1 MIVTYVVIFL
11 VLIAVTIL
19 SLYVFST
26 YFFPRRLDEIAEM
39 IKKGQTKLAIKKLE
53 EVLAKDDRNV
63 YAHYLLAEAFSL
75 EKNYHYAIVEYKQVL
90 KSAVFSEKVNEVDVR
105 EKLAAIYKSQNKIND
120 AKKEYLLLTQ
130 LDPGNYRNFYELG
143 ILFFSAGVVDKAA
156 DYFKKAVSI
165 NNKNPDIYFYL
176 GQIYY
181 RTGNMKDAKQAF
193 INTLKIDN
201 TNYRAHYFLGLTLRS
216 ENDHEW
222 AIKEFEIAQ
231 KNDDIKTKCFLA
243 KGSCYLDMEQLPRAV
258 IEFERGLKTARK
270 GSETELNLRYLLASA
285 HERMRDIQAAIE
297 EWEKIYDVKKNF
309 RDVEEKLRQ
318 NAELR
323 QDDRIKD
330 FMIASVSNF
339 EHICRKLIE
348 SFNYEINEF
357 KMLRDTE
364 IEVFAAEKEDNRRN
378 TKRIYRLIRIYR
390 TTTPVTDT
398 MLRNLYDMMKPKNA
412 QRIMVITTG
421 DFTQSAID
429 YSNTRP
435 IELFS
440 KTKLIELLKRVN

>member
-1 MIVTYVVIFL
+1 MIVTYVIIFL

-53 EVLAKDDRNV
+53 EVLAKDDRNT

-75 EKNYHYAIVEYKQVL
+75 EKNFQYAIVEYKQVL
-90 KSAVFSEKVNEVDVR
+90 KSAIFSEKVNEVDIR

-130 LDPGNYRNFYELG
+130 LDSGNYLNYYELG
-143 ILFFSAGVVDKAA
+143 QLFYSAGVLDKAA
-156 DYFKKAVSI
+156 DYFKKAASL
-165 NNKNPDIYFYL
+165 NNKNPDIYFFL

-181 RTGNMKDAKQAF
+181 RSGNMNEAKQAF
-193 INTLKIDN
+193 ITTLKLDN
-201 TNYRAHYFLGLTLRS
+201 TNYRAHYFLGLSLRAES
-216 ENDHEW
+216 DYEW
-222 AIKEFEIAQ
+222 AIKEFEVAQ
-231 KNDDIKTKCFLA
+231 KEDEIRTKCFLA
-243 KGSCYLDMEQLPRAV
+243 KGSCYLDTEQLPRAV

-285 HERMRDIQAAIE
+285 HERMRDVQSAIE
-297 EWEKIYDVKKNF
+297 QWEKIYDVKKNF

-339 EHICRKLIE
+339 EHMCRKLVE
-348 SFNYEINEF
+348 SFNYDINEF
-357 KMLRDTE
+357 KVLRDTE
-364 IEVFAAEKEDNRRN
+364 IEIFAAERDDNRRN
-378 TKRIYRLIRIYR
+378 IKRIYRLIRIVR
-390 TTTPVTDT
+390 TTAPITDT

-421 DFTQSAID
+421 DFSQSAID

-440 KTKLIELLKRVN
+440 KTKLIELLRRIG